1 MQDTMQRMLSNPE
14 FMRNMMS
21 PQMLRQAQQ
30 MFGGNAIPSSDEDIS
45 RLSEQ
50 VGSLMSNPDMVQAM
64 MNPRVIQAMNNIR
77 TSLDV
82 IRTEAPGMFN
92 NLFQ

>member
-1 MQDTMQRMLSNPE
+1 MQDTMQQMLSNPD

-30 MFGGNAIPSSDEDIS
+30 MFGGTAIPSSDEDIN

-50 VGSLMSNPDMVQAM
+50 VSNLMSNPEMMQGM
-64 MNPRVIQAMNNIR
+64 MNPRVIQALNNIR
-77 TSLDV
+77 TSLEV
-82 IRTEAPGMFN
+82 IRTEAPGMFT